1 MFCGTGA
8 EIVSGLGD
16 PLESRGKQAPDGSHA
31 SPNRLTWNSVRGNG
45 ARHQIIVLCFET
57 EYTRSGPL
65 IFLYPYAYP
74 TIERFQDIAK
84 LPQRGKERLMAR
96 KRVLAVGLGTMG
108 MSHALAY
115 SRIEGFEVV
124 GVCERR
130 IAERELPEALRRRG
144 EVSRVPGGDRPAFGP
159 MSCR

>member
-1 MFCGTGA
+1 
-8 EIVSGLGD
+8 
-16 PLESRGKQAPDGSHA
+16 
-31 SPNRLTWNSVRGNG
+31 
-45 ARHQIIVLCFET
+45 
-57 EYTRSGPL
+57 
-65 IFLYPYAYP
+65 
-74 TIERFQDIAK
+74 
-84 LPQRGKERLMAR
+84 MAR

-130 IAERELPEALRRRG
+130 IAERELPEALERRG
-144 EVSRVPGGDRPAFGP
+144 EVSPSSGRRSPAFGP